1 VTEVKREILKKV
13 YLIYFVILLI
23 GVAIIGKVAYIQYAE
38 GADLVQKAQKQELAY
53 FTIDAVRGNIYSDNG
68 SLLATSVPIFDIRLD
83 IASPLISEE
92 LFNQKV
98 DSLAYRF
105 ALLFGDRTRQ
115 AYKRSLV
122 KARKKGN
129 RYHLI
134 KRNVTYA
141 DLKRIRTF
149 PILKRGKYKG
159 GLISI
164 PKTTRKMPF
173 GILAKRT
180 IGYEKKNEDLFVGLE
195 GAYADVLR
203 GTNGKQLKR
212 KLSYGD
218 WKPVY
223 DENQVEP
230 QNGKDIVTTIDINI
244 QDVAEYALM
253 KNLIKHEAYEGCAVL
268 MEVATGHIKAIVNL
282 RYNKKH
288 GKYEEMYNYAIG
300 ETVEPG
306 STFKLASMLALLE
319 DDKVNLNDTID
330 VGDGWMMFHDQTM
343 QDVKKIRDG
352 RITIREAFEKSSNV
366 GISMIVNEA
375 YKSDPQKFVDQLYAL
390 KLNDSLGI
398 EIQGEKPPVIKDP
411 KDKKYWYGTTLPWM
425 SIGYSIMLTPLQTLT
440 LYNAVANNGR
450 MVKPMFVKEI
460 QQSGQTIDRFSTEV
474 RNRKIC
480 SNETLDSL
488 RSLLEGVVER
498 GTATNVR
505 NDIYK
510 IAGKTG
516 TALVADKNKGYENEV
531 YNSSFVGYFP
541 ADDPQYSC
549 IVVINAPK
557 KGYYYGGSVAAPVFK
572 EVADK
577 VYAMHLDVP
586 VKVAS
591 PGELAATPGM
601 FIGNHEDISG
611 ICEYLDI
618 PIDTSSSHTNWVVT
632 QCHGEHIKFLPRY
645 EKDGIVPNVKGMGAR
660 DAIYL
665 LEKLGLKTKIYG
677 RGIIIDQSI
686 KPGTKIV
693 RGNEIILKMSV
704 S

>member
-1 VTEVKREILKKV
+1 MTEVKREILKKV

-68 SLLATSVPIFDIRLD
+68 SLLATSVPIFDIRID

-105 ALLFGDRTRQ
+105 ALLFGDRTRE

-122 KARKKGN
+122 SARKKGN

-134 KRNVTYA
+134 KRHVTYA
-141 DLKRIRTF
+141 QLKDIRTF
-149 PILKRGKYKG
+149 PILNRGKYKG
-159 GLISI
+159 GLITI
-164 PKTTRKMPF
+164 PKTIRKMPF

-180 IGYEKKNEDLFVGLE
+180 IGYEKEDEDLFVGLE
-195 GAYADVLR
+195 GAYADILR

-300 ETVEPG
+300 EPVEPG

-330 VGDGWMMFHDQTM
+330 VGDGWMMFYDQTM
-343 QDVKKIRDG
+343 QDVKKIRNG

-375 YKSDPQKFVDQLYAL
+375 YKNDPQKFVDQLYAL
-390 KLNDSLGI
+390 RLHDSLGI
-398 EIQGEKPPVIKDP
+398 EIKGEKPPVFIDP
-411 KDKKYWYGTTLPWM
+411 KNKQHWSGTTLPWM

-460 QQSGQTIDRFSTEV
+460 QQSGQTIERFSTEV

-488 RSLLEGVVER
+488 RSLLEGVV
-498 GTATNVR
+498 
-505 NDIYK
+505 
-510 IAGKTG
+510 
-516 TALVADKNKGYENEV
+516 
-531 YNSSFVGYFP
+531 
-541 ADDPQYSC
+541 
-549 IVVINAPK
+549 
-557 KGYYYGGSVAAPVFK
+557 
-572 EVADK
+572 
-577 VYAMHLDVP
+577 
-586 VKVAS
+586 
-591 PGELAATPGM
+591 
-601 FIGNHEDISG
+601 
-611 ICEYLDI
+611 
-618 PIDTSSSHTNWVVT
+618 
-632 QCHGEHIKFLPRY
+632 
-645 EKDGIVPNVKGMGAR
+645 
-660 DAIYL
+660 
-665 LEKLGLKTKIYG
+665 
-677 RGIIIDQSI
+677 
-686 KPGTKIV
+686 
-693 RGNEIILKMSV
+693 
-704 S
+704 